1 MTSTVENK
9 KIHPHMFNMW
19 LAIASIVMMFAG
31 LTSAYVVKQSGGM
44 WRSYQ
49 LPQIFWVSTVVII
62 TSSVTLALGI
72 SAFKKKETAKL
83 KQWMLLTLV
92 LGIVFVVL
100 QYFGF
105 QQLYNQPQ
113 QVILS
118 GEQQNLSLPVQ
129 VNGNPSESFLFVI
142 AGLHLLHI
150 IGGIIALG
158 IVYMKA
164 TWKKMTP
171 PTLVAW
177 EVIGTY
183 WHFVDLLWIYL
194 FIFFIANQ

>member
-9 KIHPHMFNMW
+9 RLHPHKFAMW

-31 LTSAYVVKQSGGM
+31 LTSAYVVKQAGGM

-49 LPQIFWVSTVVII
+49 LPQLFWVSTAVIVL
-62 TSSVTLALGI
+62 SSVSFVLGVR
-72 SAFKKKETAKL
+72 AFKKNDAQKL
-83 KQWMLLTLV
+83 KQWMMLTLA
-92 LGIVFVVL
+92 LGVVFVVM

-105 QQLYNQPQ
+105 HQLYHQPQ

-118 GEQQNLSLPVQ
+118 GEHQNLALPVQ

-150 IGGIIALG
+150 IGGIIALA
-158 IVYMKA
+158 IVYLKA
-164 TWKKMTP
+164 TWKKLTP

-177 EVIGTY
+177 EVLGTY

-194 FIFFIANQ
+194 FIFFLANQ